1 MVLGSLPTL
10 LPPRHHPLPLQCQ
23 YCLRFHDLDPLQQ
36 ALSVIL
42 TSSRWIKYEEDLEAE
57 RGQWGKPHVA
67 SLSFSSLVSLRRCLE
82 DATMILDITV
92 RDLPELLHRV
102 VEDLSEKAII
112 QEEQKS
118 KVLSSFLS
126 KFPNL

>member
-1 MVLGSLPTL
+1 
-10 LPPRHHPLPLQCQ
+10 
-23 YCLRFHDLDPLQQ
+23 
-36 ALSVIL
+36 
-42 TSSRWIKYEEDLEAE
+42 
-57 RGQWGKPHVA
+57 
-67 SLSFSSLVSLRRCLE
+67 
-82 DATMILDITV
+82 MILDITV